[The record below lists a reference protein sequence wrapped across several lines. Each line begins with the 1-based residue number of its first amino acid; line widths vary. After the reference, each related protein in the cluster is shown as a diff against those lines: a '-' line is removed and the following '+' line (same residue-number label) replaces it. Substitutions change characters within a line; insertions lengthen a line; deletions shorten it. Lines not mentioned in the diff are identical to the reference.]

1 MADAFRSVIVDGRPR
16 YLACLPPRAD
26 FGGLPKFDA
35 ANGLIPRAS
44 WRETDLSPLGVPVL
58 DQGQHGSCV
67 GHGSTSAF
75 WFAYLMAGGTVPP
88 SGFSPTSLYA
98 LINNG
103 MDAGAIVSDAMS
115 ALMRSGL
122 CTMAEVPESVIYAWQ
137 IPARANETRNRF
149 RVADAFHCE
158 TFDAI

>member
-98 LINNG
+98 HQRR
-103 MDAGAIVSDAMS
+103 AGRGGGRLPPDGRPDSERPLHDG
-115 ALMRSGL
+115 R
-122 CTMAEVPESVIYAWQ
+122 VP
-137 IPARANETRNRF
+137 
-149 RVADAFHCE
+149 
-158 TFDAI
+158 